1 MGKLLCYHG
10 TSWLLDKRKI
20 LKSGRILEQVNN
32 ESTHE
37 MQLTEIVP
45 AEYKQTD
52 VNSITE
58 QQTHLSL
65 KKHEKLRNILLSF
78 SELLF

>member
-1 MGKLLCYHG
+1 M
-10 TSWLLDKRKI
+10 
-20 LKSGRILEQVNN
+20 EQVNN